1 MKKLFALIVCL
12 LTLLTLMACKPT
24 TEAKNSAKETDIPET
39 LISVEDFTPEQIE
52 EVCTQY
58 ALKLAKETGE
68 KEGCVRLFL
77 GDYAYEVYWENEEVV
92 KIDKVQINH

>member
-12 LTLLTLMACKPT
+12 LTLLSLMACKPT
-24 TEAKNSAKETDIPET
+24 TEAKSTPEGNDIPET
-39 LISVEDFTPEQIE
+39 LNSMEGFTPEQIE
-52 EVCTQY
+52 EVCTKY

-77 GDYAYEVYWENEEVV
+77 GELVCTFYA
-92 KIDKVQINH
+92 